1 MDVRRDA
8 DADYI
13 LGSSE
18 SEQERLQAQGDAIAP
33 LTERIFRQAG
43 IGPGMRVL
51 DVGCGV
57 GDVSILVAHLVG
69 TEGAV
74 VGVDR
79 EAASLETA
87 GKRVAQRGLSN
98 VRFAEGDFRELGSD
112 LGVFDAAVGRLVL
125 MYQADP
131 VATVR
136 ALAERLRPGGTIV
149 FQEYDSTIPTTNLPP
164 LPLREQCG
172 RWIWDALG
180 RSGVDVHM
188 GMRLWPV
195 FTEAG
200 LVDVE
205 VRAEGIVQTPDTCYP
220 TASLVRMLLPKIVEY
235 GLATEEEV
243 GIDTLQDRLDEE
255 IRNGGSTSVQVMVF
269 GAWGHRDQGL
279 SR

>member
-1 MDVRRDA
+1 
-8 DADYI
+8 
-13 LGSSE
+13 
-18 SEQERLQAQGDAIAP
+18 
-33 LTERIFRQAG
+33 
-43 IGPGMRVL
+43 MRVL

-57 GDVSILVAHLVG
+57 GDVSLLVAHLVG
-69 TEGAV
+69 AEGSV

-87 GKRVAQRGLSN
+87 RKRVAQRGLSN
-98 VRFAEGDFRELGSD
+98 VEFAEGDFRELGSD

-131 VATVR
+131 VAAVR
-136 ALAERLRPGGTIV
+136 APAERLRPGGTIV
-149 FQEYDSTIPTTNLPP
+149 FQEYDSTMPSTNLPP

-172 RWIWDALG
+172 RWIWGALE
-180 RSGVDVHM
+180 RSGADVHM

-205 VRAEGIVQTPDTCYP
+205 VRAEGIVQTPHTRYP
-220 TASLVRMLLPKIVEY
+220 TAHLVGMLLPRIVEY
-235 GLATEEEV
+235 GLVTEEEV

-255 IRNGGSTSVQVMVF
+255 IRNTGATSLQVVVF
-269 GAWGHRDQGL
+269 GAWGRFAQRS